1 MSSYTLEEE
10 RLMGWPVPAPP
21 ATCCDGAGCDSDASL
36 LVEGA
41 ALCASCGERFG
52 IGTAAFRI
60 PFQALTGGDAWRQAR
75 ADLYREELERLHLER
90 PIPRTV
96 LRNQCLD
103 SVIAQRVDTLIAAA
117 RLRDS

>member
-1 MSSYTLEEE
+1 
-10 RLMGWPVPAPP
+10 
-21 ATCCDGAGCDSDASL
+21 
-36 LVEGA
+36 
-41 ALCASCGERFG
+41 
-52 IGTAAFRI
+52 
-60 PFQALTGGDAWRQAR
+60 
-75 ADLYREELERLHLER
+75 LHLER